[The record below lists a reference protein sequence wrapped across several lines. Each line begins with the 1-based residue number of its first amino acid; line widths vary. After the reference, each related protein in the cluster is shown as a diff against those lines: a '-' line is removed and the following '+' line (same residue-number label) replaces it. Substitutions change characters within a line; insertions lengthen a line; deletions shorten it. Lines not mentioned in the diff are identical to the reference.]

1 MAKTDTLRGLGRSL
15 TSGLAGAA
23 ALTAVH
29 ETARRTLAHP
39 PRMDAIGMR
48 ALARTMRRL
57 GRRPPREPRLFR
69 ETLAADL
76 LANALYYG
84 LVGLGERAWRR
95 GTLLGL
101 AAGVGAVALPPILG
115 LGRQPHASRVGTPA
129 LTVAW
134 YLVGGLAAA
143 AAARAL
149 ARHEDDIDRWAE
161 SL

>member
-1 MAKTDTLRGLGRSL
+1 MATTDTWRGLGRTL

-48 ALARTMRRL
+48 ALARTMRRV
-57 GRRPPREPRLFR
+57 GVQPPRQRRLFR

-76 LANALYYG
+76 LSNALYYS

-95 GTLLGL
+95 GALLGA
-101 AAGVGAVALPPILG
+101 AAGVGAVVLPPLLG
-115 LGRQPHASRVGTPA
+115 LGRQPNASRVETPA
-129 LTVAW
+129 LTLAW
-134 YLVGGLAAA
+134 YLIGGLAAA
-143 AAARAL
+143 ATARAL
-149 ARHEDDIDRWAE
+149 ARREDDVDRWAE

>member
-1 MAKTDTLRGLGRSL
+1 MATTDTWRGIGRSL

-48 ALARTMRRL
+48 ALARTMERA
-57 GRRPPREPRLFR
+57 GVRPPRQRRLFR

-76 LANALYYG
+76 VSNAVYYS
-84 LVGLGERAWRR
+84 LVGLGERAWKR
-95 GTLLGL
+95 GALLGA
-101 AAGVGAVALPPILG
+101 AAGVGAVVLPPLLG
-115 LGRQPHASRVGTPA
+115 LGRQPNASRVETPV

-134 YLVGGLAAA
+134 YLIGGLAAA

-149 ARHEDDIDRWAE
+149 ARREDDLERWAE